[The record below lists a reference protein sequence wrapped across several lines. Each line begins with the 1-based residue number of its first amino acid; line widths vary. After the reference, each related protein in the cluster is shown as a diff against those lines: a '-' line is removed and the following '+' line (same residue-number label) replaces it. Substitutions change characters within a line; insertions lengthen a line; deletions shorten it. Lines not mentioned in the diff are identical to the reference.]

1 MSFQLYLKAFVTDGH
16 PCPSVCLVNVDD
28 EVVQR
33 LKTLSNMAR
42 EFSLERIGDQ
52 FHALWGEPA
61 WEAQFMLAAPQLFAT
76 QTQCWWTVEVITDS
90 GEATLYTERVDI
102 DRLIQACLACTDNV
116 LYYTEDDRE
125 SVQARLARFDI
136 GVNET

>member
-1 MSFQLYLKAFVTDGH
+1 MSFQLYLKAFATDGH
-16 PCPSVCLVNVDD
+16 PWPSVCLVNVDD

-76 QTQCWWTVEVITDS
+76 QTQCWWTVEVITEG
-90 GEATLYTERVDI
+90 GEATLYTERVSI
-102 DRLIQACLACTDNV
+102 DRLIQACLGCTANI
-116 LYYTEDDRE
+116 LYTEDDRE
-125 SVQARLARFDI
+125 SVQARLPRFDI
-136 GVNET
+136 GVSET